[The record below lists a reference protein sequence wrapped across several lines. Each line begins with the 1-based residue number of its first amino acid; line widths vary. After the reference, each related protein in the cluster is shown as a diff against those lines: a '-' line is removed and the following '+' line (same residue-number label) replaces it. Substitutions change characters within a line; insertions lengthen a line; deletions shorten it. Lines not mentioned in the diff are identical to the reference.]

1 MKENSK
7 MSKTKKW
14 LIAIAVI
21 IFFYLVA
28 NLSNSNSSSSGTI
41 NACDCAEKWLAT
53 PKRFMKATDKWKYDA
68 CVREY
73 GGWAGAH
80 SACNP

>member
-1 MKENSK
+1 MKNLLSILLV
-7 MSKTKKW
+7 S
-14 LIAIAVI
+14 I
-21 IFFYLVA
+21 ILMGCSEKDVR
-28 NLSNSNSSSSGTI
+28 I
-41 NACDCAEKWLAT
+41 DACDCAEKWLAT
-53 PKRFMKATDKWKYDA
+53 PKKFMKAKDEWRYDV